1 MAENKSKADGA
12 SKPMSKSAVFQMLS
26 EKTNLTKKQVA
37 EFFDALTDLI
47 KRELGKKGPG
57 AVNVIPG
64 LLQLKLK
71 PHARHQGPQGPQ
83 PLQARQDDD
92 NQGQTGPQR
101 GPAAGAQGAQGVGE
115 VSPFW

>member
-12 SKPMSKSAVFQMLS
+12 GKPMSKSAVFQALS

-71 PHARHQGPQGPQ
+71 RMPATK
-83 PLQARQDDD
+83 ARQAP
-92 NQGQTGPQR
+92 NRFKPGEMMTIKAK
-101 GPAAGAQGAQGVGE
+101 AARNVVRPRALKALKELVK
-115 VSPFW
+115 

>member
-12 SKPMSKSAVFQMLS
+12 SKPMSKSAVFQVLS

-71 PHARHQGPQGPQ
+71 DMPATKKRMAPNRFKPGTMMEIKAKPARNVIRPRALKALKELVQ
-83 PLQARQDDD
+83 
-92 NQGQTGPQR
+92 
-101 GPAAGAQGAQGVGE
+101 
-115 VSPFW
+115 